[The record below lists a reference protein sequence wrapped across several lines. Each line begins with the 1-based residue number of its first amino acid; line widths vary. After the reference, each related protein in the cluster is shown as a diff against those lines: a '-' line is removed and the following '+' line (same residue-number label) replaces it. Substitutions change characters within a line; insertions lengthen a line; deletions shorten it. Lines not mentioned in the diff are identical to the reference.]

1 MKFSDIE
8 GEIDWQT
15 ITKFRKNIEDVVETT
30 SVLVVANSMFKNML
44 NIKFIQ
50 KYFPNNGSIY
60 IIW

>member
-1 MKFSDIE
+1 MKVSDIE
-8 GEIDWQT
+8 EEIDWQT
-15 ITKFRKNIEDVVETT
+15 ITKFRKNIEDIVETS

-44 NIKFIQ
+44 NIKFTQ

>member
-1 MKFSDIE
+1 MKVSDIE